1 MIINSIEFILIYIF
15 GVFCIVSLMWIVGLK
30 VEIRLYTLPS
40 IFSPMPEDS
49 VLKLKRK
56 IEKLKMR

>member
-1 MIINSIEFILIYIF
+1 MR
-15 GVFCIVSLMWIVGLK
+15 IVGLK

-49 VLKLKRK
+49 VLKLKRN
-56 IEKLKMR
+56 IEKLKMG